1 VSLPFSVAHTLLQ
14 RAWDVHTNLYGGAH
28 GLMRPRSC
36 HLPSWQA
43 RERPG
48 RRKPAAK
55 MAARQICPKAQKIG
69 RARSPLR
76 AGVVCA
82 DQASGLNQVFRALTG
97 AATLTCSAVAAVCDR
112 RVRLSCICRTVLL
125 HPCWEKRPAFAERRY
140 KSCGTRAHHLGC
152 SKRGVFEGKAL
163 SKPAAVRARA
173 IPNFARRRSRQSME
187 PKAVLEHRA
196 PKTSPPILHSRSAE
210 SR

>member
-1 VSLPFSVAHTLLQ
+1 
-14 RAWDVHTNLYGGAH
+14 
-28 GLMRPRSC
+28 MRPCSC

-69 RARSPLR
+69 RARSPLP

-82 DQASGLNQVFRALTG
+82 DQASGLNQVFRALTS
-97 AATLTCSAVAAVCDR
+97 AATFNMEV
-112 RVRLSCICRTVLL
+112 I
-125 HPCWEKRPAFAERRY
+125 
-140 KSCGTRAHHLGC
+140 
-152 SKRGVFEGKAL
+152 
-163 SKPAAVRARA
+163 
-173 IPNFARRRSRQSME
+173 RSTE